1 MRYYGRMEVNLEP
14 GVYVVAVSGGV
25 DSVVLLNMLSMQS
38 DLKLVV
44 AHYDH
49 GTRKD
54 SENDRHFVDNL
65 AKTYHLPFV
74 FDMGTLGY
82 DASEAIARTYR
93 YQFLE
98 KVRTATGARAILTA
112 HHQDDLLETMFI
124 NVLRGTGRKG
134 ISPMQ
139 TNTYV
144 TRPLLGMTKQM
155 LLDYAKAQKLTW
167 REDPTNQDSKYL
179 RNYLRNTILTKISPA
194 QRAELVRLA
203 TEAQPRNQLID
214 ELLTNQLHMQ
224 PGLDRL
230 SRAWFC
236 QLPHSVARE
245 FLGHW
250 LRLNHISFDART
262 IERLVVQ
269 LKTQAPGT
277 TIMINSGWTFQLT
290 KNDIRL
296 QSP

>member
-1 MRYYGRMEVNLEP
+1 MEVNLEP
-14 GVYVVAVSGGV
+14 GVYVIAVSGGV
-25 DSVVLLNMLSMQS
+25 DSVALLNMLSIKNN
-38 DLKLVV
+38 LKLIV

-49 GTRKD
+49 GIRED
-54 SENDRHFVDNL
+54 SENDKHFVDNL

-74 FDMGTLGY
+74 FDIGVLGP
-82 DASEAIARTYR
+82 DASEAIARQYR

-98 KVRTATGARAILTA
+98 KVRKATGARAILTA

-134 ISPMQ
+134 ISPLQ
-139 TNTYV
+139 TNPYV

-155 LLDYAKAQKLTW
+155 LLDYAKTQKLAW
-167 REDPTNQDSKYL
+167 REDATNQDSKYL
-179 RNYLRNTILTKISPA
+179 RNYLRNIILPKITPA

-203 TEAQPRNQLID
+203 TEAHPRNQLID
-214 ELLTNQLHMQ
+214 ELLTNQLHSQ
-224 PGLDRL
+224 HSLDHLNRL
-230 SRAWFC
+230 WFC

-245 FLGHW
+245 FIGHW
-250 LRLNHISFDART
+250 LRLNLISFDART

-277 TIMINSGWTFQLT
+277 TIMINSGWTFQLV

-296 QSP
+296 QSPSPV

>member
-1 MRYYGRMEVNLEP
+1 MEVNLEP

-38 DLKLVV
+38 DLKLIV

-49 GTRKD
+49 GIRED
-54 SENDRHFVDNL
+54 SEDDRHFVDNL
-65 AKTYHLPFV
+65 AKAYHLPFV
-74 FDMGTLGY
+74 FDIGALGP
-82 DASEAIARTYR
+82 DASEAIAREHR

-98 KVRTATGARAILTA
+98 KVRKVTGARAILTA

-139 TNTYV
+139 TKPYV
-144 TRPLLGMTKQM
+144 TRPLLGTTKQM
-155 LLDYAKAQKLTW
+155 LLDYAKAQKLAW
-167 REDPTNQDSKYL
+167 REDSTNHDTKYL
-179 RNYLRNTILTKISPA
+179 RNHLRHKILPKLTYEQRTK
-194 QRAELVRLA
+194 LVRLA
-203 TEAQPRNQLID
+203 TEAHSRNQLID
-214 ELLTNQLHMQ
+214 ELLTNQLHLQ

-230 SRAWFC
+230 SRSWFC
-236 QLPHSVARE
+236 QLPHSIAKE

-250 LRLNHISFDART
+250 LRLNYISFDART

-277 TIMINSGWTFQLT
+277 TIMINSGWTFRLG

-296 QSP
+296 SGP

>member
-1 MRYYGRMEVNLEP
+1 MEVNLEP

-25 DSVVLLNMLSMQS
+25 DSVVLLNMLSIKS
-38 DLKLVV
+38 GLKLIV

-49 GTRKD
+49 GIRED
-54 SENDRHFVDNL
+54 SEDDRHFVDNL

-74 FDMGTLGY
+74 FDMGALGP
-82 DASEAIARTYR
+82 DASEAIARAYR
-93 YQFLE
+93 YEFLE
-98 KVRTATGARAILTA
+98 KVRKATGARAIVTA

-139 TNTYV
+139 TNPYV
-144 TRPLLGMTKQM
+144 TRPLLGTTKQM
-155 LLDYAKAQKLTW
+155 LLDYAKAQKLAW
-167 REDPTNQDSKYL
+167 REDVTNQGTKYL
-179 RNYLRNTILTKISPA
+179 RNHLRHNVLPKVMYE
-194 QRAELVRLA
+194 QRTELIRLA
-203 TEAQPRNQLID
+203 TEAHPRNQLID

-224 PGLDRL
+224 RSPDHLNRL
-230 SRAWFC
+230 WFC

-277 TIMINSGWTFQLT
+277 TIMINSGWTFRLG

-296 QSP
+296 SGP

>member
-155 LLDYAKAQKLTW
+155 LLDYETLFSPKSRRRSGPSWSAWPPKHNPA
-167 REDPTNQDSKYL
+167 
-179 RNYLRNTILTKISPA
+179 IS
-194 QRAELVRLA
+194 
-203 TEAQPRNQLID
+203 
-214 ELLTNQLHMQ
+214 
-224 PGLDRL
+224 
-230 SRAWFC
+230 
-236 QLPHSVARE
+236 
-245 FLGHW
+245 
-250 LRLNHISFDART
+250 
-262 IERLVVQ
+262 
-269 LKTQAPGT
+269 
-277 TIMINSGWTFQLT
+277 
-290 KNDIRL
+290 
-296 QSP
+296 